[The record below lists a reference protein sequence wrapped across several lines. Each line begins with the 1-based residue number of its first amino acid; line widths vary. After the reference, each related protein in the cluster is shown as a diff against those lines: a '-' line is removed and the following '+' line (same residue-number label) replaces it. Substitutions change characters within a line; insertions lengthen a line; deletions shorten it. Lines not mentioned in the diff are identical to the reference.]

1 MMLTPVAEAKSASDQ
16 SRDSRSS
23 RMAAPADSRLTA
35 ALRAYSN
42 TTQAYP
48 LSSVYT
54 FSSRFS
60 CQGPSSMYM
69 LLHTFRAEGDILMGH
84 PCSVNPEL
92 WFGYADDD
100 GGDGAAKAR
109 AYEQSATEARLLC
122 LRRCPLAQ
130 QRLCARYAVENREEY
145 GVWAGVKL
153 PGGQYRKR
161 EQLAQAHDT
170 LRRIAAGEINPR
182 QLPDNAALL
191 ARREANAVPVT
202 ATVFHMPVREI
213 GPRSAA

>member
-1 MMLTPVAEAKSASDQ
+1 
-16 SRDSRSS
+16 
-23 RMAAPADSRLTA
+23 
-35 ALRAYSN
+35 
-42 TTQAYP
+42 
-48 LSSVYT
+48 
-54 FSSRFS
+54 
-60 CQGPSSMYM
+60 
-69 LLHTFRAEGDILMGH
+69 MGH

-161 EQLAQAHDT
+161 EQLAAAHGV
-170 LRRIAAGEINPR
+170 LRQIAGGEINSR

-191 ARREANAVPVT
+191 ARREADTVPVA
-202 ATVFHMPVREI
+202 ATVFHLPIHHV
-213 GPRSAA
+213 GPRPAA